1 METKGVGNYTERQ
14 LRELAHDEEN
24 KVYEWTY
31 EEPKASMEP
40 KEAATAFMDIRSVYL
55 GMRAATPD
63 KDDDVIRNEIRN
75 SDNKLIKKF
84 SIAYDLLFRR
94 ITDRTVT
101 QQMLDAYKFMLVM
114 KQKQAE
120 GEFDQDSA
128 TSLTAEYVNSITVR
142 DATERE
148 LATGKV
154 ESKMWEGNPL
164 TEKDYEDPLSRAP
177 EPDEEVNVDVTKL
190 KKPENKSQSEVKRDE
205 VQKVIQDLAR
215 AANRSQILNAI
226 RRIRRLLEKA
236 PDASVPV
243 KADDL
248 DRAFQMKQSR
258 STGVWDREVSGLVGR
273 VMRLAA
279 TKCRKA

>member
-14 LRELAHDEEN
+14 LRELAQDEEN

-31 EEPKASMEP
+31 EEPKATMGP

-55 GMRAATPD
+55 GMRAANPD
-63 KDDDVIRNEIRN
+63 KEDEVIRDEIRS
-75 SDNKLIKKF
+75 SDNDLIKRF
-84 SIAYDLLFRR
+84 SVAYDLLFRR

-120 GEFDQDSA
+120 GEFDQESA
-128 TSLTAEYVNSITVR
+128 TSITAEYVNSITVR

-177 EPDEEVNVDVTKL
+177 EPDEEVNVDAARL
-190 KKPENKSQSEVKRDE
+190 KKPENKSQGEVRRDE

-215 AANRSQILNAI
+215 AAKRSQILNAI
-226 RRIRRLLEKA
+226 HRIRRLLEKA
-236 PDASVPV
+236 PDGSVPV
-243 KADDL
+243 KTEDL
-248 DRAFQMKQSR
+248 DRAFQMKEAR
-258 STGVWDREVSGLVGR
+258 SMGVWDRDVTDLVKR